1 MATDSYRIAII
12 GAGPAGL
19 SAAGRA
25 ARLDAESGASSPT
38 HILLEGFGAHAKT
51 VQRYQKGKHVMAEPG
66 FLDLRSDMRFSA
78 GAREQVLGQW
88 QEDLQKTGANIRF
101 GAEVKSITGNKGN
114 FSIALTD
121 GSAIAAESIVLAI
134 GLEGNPRKLGV
145 EGEDLARVQY
155 QLDDPKEYNEEK
167 ILVVGAGDAAIE
179 NALALAEQ
187 NHVWILNRRDE
198 FSRAKEG
205 NLNGILAAISNP
217 DERLECHY
225 STSVKS
231 VVETDGAEHALLA
244 TLETPEGEIEQPC
257 DRIIARLGAIPPR
270 KFVESV
276 GVQFPS
282 DKRDAIPELSR
293 HYESNCPGVYIIGSL
308 AGYPLIKQ
316 AMNQGYDVVE
326 FIHGNFIQ
334 PADHPLLEYQFHGLP
349 YEREVDD
356 LIERFQSLIPMFGE
370 LNALAFREL
379 VIESNIIVS
388 YPDGPAYAEARKKAE
403 LLADKFAGNAKP
415 PRTTRVI
422 REGDVI
428 YDEGEFGTSFF
439 TIVDGE
445 VSLERD
451 MDGDGVIDKT
461 TLSRGEFFG
470 EMSLLSGRPRLERA
484 VAGASCIVVESPRRT
499 MLKLMNSNDTVREG
513 IEWIFVVRELQAQFA
528 PRAHVAELRDIS
540 SRVQV
545 RSFKAGEILFTE
557 GDEGDSLHI
566 IRSGGVALSRMV
578 DGEEVLVGEVR
589 GGRRIGDMALM
600 GDPTRRETARATVAV
615 ETIEVHRPEFIE
627 LVRKDEGQI
636 KFLQQT
642 ASQNV
647 TDKARMAVRPESGSV
662 MEFLMAEGL
671 GEATNVLVIDESLC
685 IGCDNCETACAET
698 HAGISR
704 LNRKEGPTLAEVHI
718 PVSCRHCEQP
728 HCMKDCP
735 PNAIRRAESGEVYIN
750 DSCIG
755 CGNCVANCP
764 YEVINL
770 NYDAP
775 AKPGLFSW
783 LMFGS
788 GSGPGQEDDYEIS
801 EAAKKKGKKATKCD
815 ACVGQ
820 KGGPACV
827 SSCPTG
833 AAMRIGPAQFIDL
846 VEERRR

>member
-1 MATDSYRIAII
+1 MDSYRVAII

-25 ARLDAESGASSPT
+25 ARLDAEAAAATPT

-66 FLDLRSDMRFSA
+66 FLDLRSDMHFAA
-78 GAREQVLGQW
+78 GAREQILGQW
-88 QEDLQKTGANIRF
+88 QDDLQKTGANIRL
-101 GAEVKSITGNKGN
+101 GAEVKSIQGVKGN
-114 FSIALTD
+114 FSIGLTD
-121 GSAIAAESIVLAI
+121 GSAITAENVVLAI

-145 EGEDLARVQY
+145 AGEDLPRVQY
-155 QLDDPKEYNEEK
+155 QLDDPKEYQDEI

-187 NHVWILNRRDE
+187 NDVWILNRRDE

-217 DERLECHY
+217 DKRLGCYY
-225 STSVKS
+225 STGIMS
-231 VVETDGAEHALLA
+231 VVQTDGAERALLA
-244 TLETPEGEIEQPC
+244 TLDTPEGEVAVAC

-270 KFVESV
+270 KFVEST
-276 GVQFPS
+276 GVKFPN

-293 HYESNCPGVYIIGSL
+293 HYESNVPGVYIIGSL

-316 AMNQGYDVVE
+316 AMNQGYDVIE
-326 FIHGNFIQ
+326 FIGGNFIQ

-349 YEREVDD
+349 YDREVDD

-370 LNALAFREL
+370 LNSLAFREL

-388 YPDGPAYAEARKKAE
+388 YPAGAEFTEAQKKAAH
-403 LLADKFAGNAKP
+403 LAEKFAKQAKP
-415 PRTTRVI
+415 PRTTQVI

-428 YDEGEFGTSFF
+428 YEAGEFGTSFY

-445 VSLERD
+445 VILERNN
-451 MDGDGVIDKT
+451 GDETDRT
-461 TLSRGEFFG
+461 ELSRGEFFG

-484 VAGASCIVVESPRRT
+484 VAGPSCIVVESPRRT
-499 MLKLMNSNDTVREG
+499 MVKLMNSNDTVREG

-528 PRAHVAELRDIS
+528 PHANVADLRDVS

-545 RSFKAGEILFTE
+545 CSFKAGETIFTE
-557 GDEGDSLHI
+557 GEQGDSLHI
-566 IRSGGVALSRMV
+566 IRSGGVALSRRI
-578 DGEEVLVGEVR
+578 GNAEVLVSEVR
-589 GGRRIGDMALM
+589 GGGRIGDMALM

-615 ETIEVHRPEFIE
+615 ETIEVKRAEFIE
-627 LVRKDEGQI
+627 LVRKDEKQI
-636 KFLQQT
+636 KVLQKT
-642 ASQNV
+642 VSQQV
-647 TDKARMAVRPESGSV
+647 TDRARMAVRPESGSV
-662 MEFLMAEGL
+662 MKFLMAEGL

-685 IGCDNCETACAET
+685 IGCDNCEKACAET
-698 HAGISR
+698 HGGISR
-704 LNRKEGPTLAEVHI
+704 LDRKSGPTLAEVHI
-718 PVSCRHCEQP
+718 PVACRHCEQP

-755 CGNCVANCP
+755 CGNCVTNCP
-764 YEVINL
+764 YDVISL

-775 AKPGLFSW
+775 AKPGLLSW
-783 LMFGS
+783 LLFGA
-788 GSGPGQEDDYEIS
+788 GTGPGQPENYAVSD
-801 EAAKKKGKKATKCD
+801 AAKKKGKKATKCD

-827 SSCPTG
+827 ASCPTG

>member
-1 MATDSYRIAII
+1 MDDSYSIALI

-25 ARLDAESGASSPT
+25 ARLDAQAGTSSPT

-66 FLDLRSDMRFSA
+66 FLDLRSDMKFQA

-88 QEDLQKTGANIRF
+88 HEDLKNSGVNIRL
-101 GAEVKSITGNKGN
+101 GAEVKSIQGSKGN

-121 GSAIAAESIVLAI
+121 GSSIGAESVILAI
-134 GLEGNPRKLGV
+134 GLEGNPRRLGV
-145 EGEDLARVQY
+145 DGQDLPRVQY
-155 QLDDPKEYNEEK
+155 QLDDPKEYNDEK

-179 NALALAEQ
+179 NALALAAQ
-187 NHVWILNRRDE
+187 NYVWILNRRDE

-205 NLNGILAAISNP
+205 NLNAILVGISNP
-217 DERLECHY
+217 DQRLECHY

-231 VVETDGAEHALLA
+231 VVLTDGAEHAMLA
-244 TLETPEGEIEQPC
+244 ILETPEGELEQPC

-270 KFVESV
+270 NFVESI

-282 DKRDAIPELSR
+282 KKREAIPELSR
-293 HYESNCPGVYIIGSL
+293 HYESNVPGVYIIGSL

-326 FIHGNFIQ
+326 FIRGNFVQ

-349 YEREVDD
+349 YDREVDD

-388 YPDGPAYAEARKKAE
+388 FPDGPEFVEAE
-403 LLADKFAGNAKP
+403 LKAKHLAESFSNVANA

-422 REGDVI
+422 REGSVI
-428 YDEGEFGTSFF
+428 YETGEFGTSFF

-445 VSLERD
+445 VVLERD
-451 MDGDGVIDKT
+451 IDGDGVFEKT
-461 TLSRGEFFG
+461 NLSRGEFFG

-499 MLKLMNSNDTVREG
+499 MVKLMNSNDTVREG

-528 PRAHVAELRDIS
+528 PHANVADLRDIS

-545 RSFKAGEILFTE
+545 CGFKAGDVIYSE
-557 GDEGDSLHI
+557 GDKGDSLHI
-566 IRSGGVALSRMV
+566 IRSGGVALSRLV
-578 DGEEVLVGEVR
+578 DGEDVSVGEVR

-615 ETIEVHRPEFIE
+615 ETIEVRRPEFID
-627 LVRKDEGQI
+627 LVRKDEQQI
-636 KFLQQT
+636 SVLQQT
-642 ASQNV
+642 VSQNV

-662 MEFLMAEGL
+662 MDFLMAEGL
-671 GEATNVLVIDESLC
+671 GEATNVLIIDESLC
-685 IGCDNCETACAET
+685 IGCDNCEKACAET
-698 HAGISR
+698 HGGITR
-704 LNRKEGPTLAEVHI
+704 LNRRKGPTLAEVHI
-718 PVSCRHCEQP
+718 PESCRHCEQP

-735 PNAIRRAESGEVYIN
+735 PNAIRRAESGEVFIN

-755 CGNCVANCP
+755 CGNCVTNCP
-764 YEVINL
+764 YDVISL
-770 NYDAP
+770 SYDAP
-775 AKPGLFSW
+775 AKPNLLSW
-783 LMFGS
+783 LVFGT
-788 GSGPGQEDDYEIS
+788 GSGPGQEEDFHVS

-827 SSCPTG
+827 SACPTG
-833 AAMRIGPAQFIDL
+833 AAMRIGPNQFIDL